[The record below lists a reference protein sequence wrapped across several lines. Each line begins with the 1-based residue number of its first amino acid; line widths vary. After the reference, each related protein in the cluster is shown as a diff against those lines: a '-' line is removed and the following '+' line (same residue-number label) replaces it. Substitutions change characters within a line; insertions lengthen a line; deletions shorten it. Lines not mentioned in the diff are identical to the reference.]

1 MNLVLLPMEARV
13 IGCLIE
19 KQITTP
25 DQYPL
30 SLNALVNAC
39 NQKSNRDPMMDV
51 DEPTVQRTLD
61 DLSKK
66 HLIME
71 RSGFGSRVPKYQHRF
86 CNTEF
91 GTLKLTPQELAIVC
105 ELLLRGPQTP
115 GELRPRAARMAPF
128 TDTEQVEATLET
140 LRTRED
146 GPFVVRLPR
155 QPGRRDS
162 EYAHLFSG
170 PVAAADSPPASA
182 TYPATSPTA
191 AADPAGAASPGA
203 ASAGR
208 IPGDGTADAR
218 IARLEY
224 EVRQLRDELNS
235 LKKQLGV

>member
-1 MNLVLLPMEARV
+1 MKVELTPMEARA

-51 DEPTVQRTLD
+51 DEATVQRTLD
-61 DLSKK
+61 DLAKK
-66 HLIME
+66 HLILE

-91 GTLKLTPQELAIVC
+91 GTLKLSPQELAIVC

-115 GELRPRAARMAPF
+115 GELRPRAGRMANF
-128 TDTEQVEATLET
+128 TDTEQVESVLEG

-155 QPGRRDS
+155 KPNRRDC

-170 PVAAADSPPASA
+170 PIYVAPESGELAATADTAEASA
-182 TYPATSPTA
+182 TS
-191 AADPAGAASPGA
+191 GASA
-203 ASAGR
+203 ASAR
-208 IPGDGTADAR
+208 VVPDPSTGTAQR
-218 IARLEY
+218 ISRLET
-224 EVRQLRDELNS
+224 EVRQLREELDA
-235 LKKQLGV
+235 LKKQLGA